1 MGPATLL
8 QRRKRRAA
16 IAPRPVPRCRIQRWE
31 KLAQVITLPGRRA
44 ILGLFCTFAFAQI
57 VAILVME
64 KTKQRFTAKEAQAIT
79 RVFMAI
85 ERQIN
90 IAFREG
96 REGDAKAMAKL
107 TGILEVKVFGYCHE
121 LWEVA

>member
-1 MGPATLL
+1 
-8 QRRKRRAA
+8 
-16 IAPRPVPRCRIQRWE
+16 
-31 KLAQVITLPGRRA
+31 
-44 ILGLFCTFAFAQI
+44 
-57 VAILVME
+57 ME